1 MKVAV
6 ESLRRLRDIEAELDS
21 ATAESSRLRKQYV
34 DALRPGASLPWPP
47 PTQPQPD
54 DSAKD

>member
-6 ESLRRLRDIEAELDS
+6 ESLRRLRDIEAELDF

-34 DALRPGASLPWPP
+34 DALRPGAPFPWPT
-47 PTQPQPD
+47 PTQPQSD
-54 DSAKD
+54 DSAQE